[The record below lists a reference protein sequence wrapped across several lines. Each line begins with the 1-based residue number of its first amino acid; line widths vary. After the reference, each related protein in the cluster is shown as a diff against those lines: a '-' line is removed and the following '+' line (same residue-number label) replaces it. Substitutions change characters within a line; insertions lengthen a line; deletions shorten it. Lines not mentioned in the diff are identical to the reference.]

1 MLLLPTTSLFL
12 TIQHKTR
19 KKHESQ
25 GENQWQN
32 IRETLIRP
40 ASLGG
45 GGDAQSFNPQKVMP
59 RRPIRTPCPFFF
71 PVTFLHAE
79 WPIAGS
85 ADEAVPTSCQISP
98 FIVRKHPCNGP
109 YPVFS
114 AQVKKQQIRV
124 ENANCLGFSHY
135 ALSGPSLHH
144 PRALEKKWKRSRNGS
159 HFTVLLGSPHSNCPD

>member
-1 MLLLPTTSLFL
+1 MNKRTPTIKLKNTTTRIRVSKALTDFCCYCLQLVCFL
-12 TIQHKTR
+12 QFNIKPGKSMKVR
-19 KKHESQ
+19 KKTSGRTSE
-25 GENQWQN
+25 
-32 IRETLIRP
+32 RLRP

-71 PVTFLHAE
+71 PVPFLHAE

-135 ALSGPSLHH
+135 ALRPLPS
-144 PRALEKKWKRSRNGS
+144 
-159 HFTVLLGSPHSNCPD
+159 SPTSS